1 MPTPRMP
8 SQAQIRAQMR
18 AAERKLNADLKTAA
32 RKAEREIEREM
43 KLAERKAQSQLDR
56 DLKKWERDTNRK
68 LQAARPRVTYTTT
81 ERRYLTPIEEQ
92 TARQAVEH
100 PERRDVFLCHAW
112 ADREGAALE
121 VHDLLESY
129 GVSSGQVLRGRT
141 TIVGFN
147 TRSRRSSY
155 CSRWRRGASGGR
167 VTTCPLTMTSFGR
180 NCSAVR
186 SSSVPS
192 GSRFQ

>member
-81 ERRYLTPIEEQ
+81 ERRYLAP
-92 TARQAVEH
+92 
-100 PERRDVFLCHAW
+100 
-112 ADREGAALE
+112 
-121 VHDLLESY
+121 S
-129 GVSSGQVLRGRT
+129 
-141 TIVGFN
+141 
-147 TRSRRSSY
+147 RSRRH
-155 CSRWRRGASGGR
+155 
-167 VTTCPLTMTSFGR
+167 VK
-180 NCSAVR
+180 R
-186 SSSVPS
+186 SSTPNAVMCSCAMHGPTA
-192 GSRFQ
+192 RARR